1 MSCRKALARLNR
13 QGIVNLPE
21 TRPSPLAAR
30 AGCVKLEPLMAS
42 FQGSLRQ
49 LGNISVEPV
58 SSRYCKGS
66 KIWFALM
73 NRFHY
78 LGSGP
83 LCGAQIRYLV
93 KSDAFGYLGA
103 LAFSSATFSLKMRD
117 GYIGW
122 SEAARRS
129 NLPLVVNN
137 ARFLILPSVRVKNL
151 ASQILATTLNRL
163 PEDWHDRYQLRPV
176 LAETFVD
183 PTRYSGTSY
192 MAANWQCIGE
202 SSGRRDGVCKMIFVY
217 PLASDWKQRL
227 CAEPS
232 MALGQ
237 SVPVDP
243 FCNWAEEEF
252 GRVRFFDVRLKQ
264 RLYTIAQ
271 DFFNRPQSNIPQA
284 CGDKAK
290 TIGAYRFFGNTKAT
304 MDVLLEAHTE
314 ASIERIKQHP
324 IVLAPQDTTTLDY
337 STHPMTEG
345 LGPIG
350 SRPFKTCGLILHD
363 TLAFSQDGTPLGI
376 LDAQCWARDPE
387 DVGKRERRK
396 QLPIEQK
403 ESIKWLRSYRK
414 VAAIQ
419 KLCPDTTLISMG
431 DRESD
436 IYELFAEAIKTPD
449 APRLLIR
456 ADKARQRKSDQQYLW
471 DLMAQQPVAG
481 SLKIHIP
488 HTGNQK
494 AREVW
499 IEVRHRKV
507 QLKPPVRLAKA
518 EPVELWA
525 VYATES
531 EATVVTDNPIEWLL
545 LTTAEVNDFN
555 DARKRIEWYSGRW
568 GIEVYHRTL
577 KSGCRIKDRQLGTA
591 ERLESC
597 LGIDMVV
604 AWRLY
609 HLTMLG
615 REVPDTACT
624 EFFSDVEWK
633 ALCCYVNKHPLPP
646 EKPPTLKE
654 AIFMVGA
661 MGGHLGRKSD
671 GFPGTQSMWRG
682 LQQLETATAMYVIFT
697 QHQSPNPMAL
707 GP

>member
-1 MSCRKALARLNR
+1 
-13 QGIVNLPE
+13 
-21 TRPSPLAAR
+21 
-30 AGCVKLEPLMAS
+30 MAS

-58 SSRYCKGS
+58 SSRYCKES

-93 KSDAFGYLGA
+93 KSDAFGYVGA

-129 NLPLVVNN
+129 NLSLVVNN

-151 ASQILATTLNRL
+151 ASQILATTLSRL
-163 PEDWHDRYQLRPV
+163 PEDWHDRYQVRPV

-192 MAANWQCIGE
+192 TAANWQRIGE
-202 SSGRRDGVCKMIFVY
+202 TSGRRDGVCKMIFAY

-227 CAEPS
+227 CAEPNR
-232 MALGQ
+232 ALGQ
-237 SVPVDP
+237 SVPVDSAG
-243 FCNWAEEEF
+243 NWAEEEF
-252 GRVRFFDVRLKQ
+252 GRVRFFDARLKE
-264 RLYTIAQ
+264 RLYTLAQ

-290 TIGAYRFFGNTKAT
+290 TMGAYRFFSNPKAT
-304 MDVLLEAHTE
+304 MDILLEAHTE
-314 ASIERIKQHP
+314 ASIERIKEHP

-345 LGPIG
+345 LGPFG
-350 SRPFKTCGLILHD
+350 RPPFKTCGLILHD
-363 TLAFSQDGTPLGI
+363 TLAFSPEGTPLGI
-376 LDAQCWARDPE
+376 LDAQCWARDPK
-387 DVGKRERRK
+387 DVGKKERRK

-419 KLCPDTTLISMG
+419 KLCPDTTLVSMG

-436 IYELFAEAIKTPD
+436 IYELFVEALKTTD
-449 APRLLIR
+449 APKLLIR
-456 ADKARQRKSDQQYLW
+456 ADKGRQRKSEQQYLW

-481 SLKIHIP
+481 ALKIHIP
-488 HTGNQK
+488 HRGNQK
-494 AREVW
+494 ARDVW

-507 QLKPPVRLAKA
+507 QLTPPVPRVQA

-531 EATVVTDNPIEWLL
+531 NPTVVADNPIEWLL
-545 LTTAEVNDFN
+545 LTTMEVNDFN
-555 DARKRIEWYSGRW
+555 DARQRIEWYAGRW

-577 KSGCRIKDRQLGTA
+577 KSGCRIEDRQLGTA
-591 ERLESC
+591 ERLETC

-604 AWRLY
+604 AWRVY
-609 HLTMLG
+609 YLTMLG
-615 REVPDTACT
+615 REVPDTPCT
-624 EFFSDVEWK
+624 KFFSDVEWK
-633 ALCCYVNKHPLPP
+633 ALCCYTNKNPRPP
-646 EKPPTLKE
+646 QKPPTLKE
-654 AIFMVGA
+654 AVFMVGA

-682 LQQLETATAMYVIFT
+682 LQRLETATAMYVVFT